1 MNDRRLE
8 NKVRRDAARDA
19 ARVEKDVN
27 TLVEDGVSGLSHLG
41 DNAYKVTEN
50 LTTRV
55 GETVTHLSKEFDK
68 LTDDAKEIV
77 IDAASTMKKG
87 VEHGLSQYNAKAQEV
102 ANKVPGTFG
111 KEVAKYPWVAIT
123 IGLMVGFLLSSLL
136 KPARQPVG

>member
-8 NKVRRDAARDA
+8 NKVRRDAAKL
-19 ARVEKDVN
+19 EKDVN

-55 GETVTHLSKEFDK
+55 GETVTTLSKEFDK

-77 IDAASTMKKG
+77 IDAASTVKKG

-111 KEVAKYPWVAIT
+111 KVVAKYPWVSIT

>member
-8 NKVRRDAARDA
+8 NKVRRDAAKL
-19 ARVEKDVN
+19 EKDVN

-55 GETVTHLSKEFDK
+55 GETVTTLSKEFDK

-77 IDAASTMKKG
+77 IDAASTVKKG
-87 VEHGLSQYNAKAQEV
+87 VEHGLTQYNAKAQEV

-111 KEVAKYPWVAIT
+111 KVVAKYPWVSIT